1 MFLSQESQTQMSPR
15 QADNINEQ
23 GHLSEACMTSS
34 ICILFPTFGRNMRT
48 INMADASELFY
59 EKSNGARM
67 IIKDQKHSVV
77 VSRVIVGILASE

>member
-1 MFLSQESQTQMSPR
+1 
-15 QADNINEQ
+15 
-23 GHLSEACMTSS
+23 
-34 ICILFPTFGRNMRT
+34 MRT